1 VFNKIFLGQPTEGQ
15 WEDWVFS
22 HVRILMME
30 TGPPLKRFTG
40 PPCAAVIQD
49 YFSEY
54 SCCECRK
61 TYINFHQLCWVGF
74 VFLHC
79 L

>member
-1 VFNKIFLGQPTEGQ
+1 
-15 WEDWVFS
+15 
-22 HVRILMME
+22 MME
-30 TGPPLKRFTG
+30 TGPPLEQFTG

-61 TYINFHQLCWVGF
+61 AYIKHFSTLLGWV
-74 VFLHC
+74 L
-79 L
+79 LSPLLAKI

>member
-1 VFNKIFLGQPTEGQ
+1 MVFNKILLGQPTQGQ
-15 WEDWVFS
+15 WKDWVLS
-22 HVRILMME
+22 HARILMME

-54 SCCECRK
+54 
-61 TYINFHQLCWVGF
+61 
-74 VFLHC
+74 
-79 L
+79 